1 LFGPLYLGAAAVLGA
16 AFVGLALRLSARP
29 GRQPAIQLYLAS
41 LAYLALLFIAMAADR
56 VL

>member
-1 LFGPLYLGAAAVLGA
+1 LFGALYLAAALLLGA
-16 AFVGLALRLSARP
+16 VFCGLALRLWARP
-29 GRQPAIQLYLAS
+29 NRAAALRLYLSS